1 MVRFLLKIAIGLAV
15 FMAAM
20 SYSLSGEISAAGL
33 RQVPPLALLIFLA
46 AFALTEFVL
55 MHRRKAKNG

>member
-1 MVRFLLKIAIGLAV
+1 
-15 FMAAM
+15 MAAM

-33 RQVPPLALLIFLA
+33 RQVPPLALLVFLA

-55 MHRRKAKNG
+55 MRRRKAKNG